1 MAKTKSKAPRVNVN
15 VSTQASTTVN
25 AGISEESFKTL
36 LDLQSL
42 SLQNL
47 QSIRKIL
54 EDNSNSQQLES
65 LQDLIIIQTQKDQS
79 IFKGIHDTLKSIG
92 KSLKQSA
99 PSISS
104 SGPVLNSNSST
115 AVVAQNKEDKNETQQ
130 LEDKKLNLLEK
141 IEENT
146 RGMGGSRIK
155 GGKGIDI
162 GIGGK
167 GIGGLLTGLAGVI
180 GSVVGAI
187 IGKLKAIKYFF
198 NLLGGEALVLKIQKA
213 IAGFA
218 VGVSMTF
225 DLVKIAIS
233 EKFSGVIKI
242 FDSVI
247 DSIKSIFSVDK
258 EGKIGKLLSS
268 ITGTISKIMAPFI
281 EAFVEIQK
289 FFAGP
294 GDKIGKLLSS
304 ITGTISKI
312 MAPFIEAFVEI
323 QKFFA
328 GPAGK
333 AFTFIKEIFVDIG
346 AKFGKFAALFKG
358 VAKLIGKIFPP
369 FAIIMTIWDTV
380 KGAIEG
386 FEKDGIIGG
395 ISGAIKGF
403 FNTLIYSLMN
413 MIKDAAAWVAGI
425 FGFDEVKDVLD
436 SIDFEKTFSDL
447 VDTCFKPIKAVR
459 DWIINLFDQLKN
471 LEIPKFEFTIPIINK
486 TISLGPYKPFETSVE
501 GAEAGS
507 TTGGSETSTPAKPN
521 IAPSPINSSPTA
533 QTVAQTSSEVSAM
546 KETPMGGTTSN
557 VVAPTVNNNMK
568 QTQIAKISTPVRTED
583 SSVDRY
589 FSSRL
594 SFT

>member
-130 LEDKKLNLLEK
+130 LEDKKINLLEK

-233 EKFSGVIKI
+233 EKFSDVIKI

-258 EGKIGKLLSS
+258 EG
-268 ITGTISKIMAPFI
+268 
-281 EAFVEIQK
+281 
-289 FFAGP
+289 
-294 GDKIGKLLSS
+294 KIGKLLSS